1 MRRRY
6 RQRHLRV
13 VCDSR
18 NRYKHSYIVCAST
31 RGSKL
36 IFPSEIRRRY
46 PMLSRLALIFACN
59 FALTNVVYAQDD
71 VDALPSSSETV
82 QIEVLVFRFPGK
94 GAGSE
99 LKPGQAPASNIG
111 QAILGTSTSANDLYS
126 EVQPSQ
132 RRLSGAMARIQASSD
147 LKPLLFTA
155 WRQNLSD
162 ARWVSLQPV
171 GGAMSGSEKIS
182 GRLLLTPG
190 KPLGL
195 KLELQLDG
203 AQINSV
209 ASESL
214 NSESAAGNAMASRS
228 FRMRASRPA
237 HFEETLYFDHPAI
250 GALVRVDLKA
260 Q

>member
-1 MRRRY
+1 M
-6 RQRHLRV
+6 
-13 VCDSR
+13 
-18 NRYKHSYIVCAST
+18 T
-31 RGSKL
+31 T
-36 IFPSEIRRRY
+36 
-46 PMLSRLALIFACN
+46 MLSRFILIFICN
-59 FALTNVVYAQDD
+59 FALANLALAQDD
-71 VDALPSSSETV
+71 ELDALPSSSETV

-99 LKPGQAPASNIG
+99 LKPGQAPASDVG
-111 QAILGTSTSANDLYS
+111 QAILSSSSGTSELYS
-126 EVQPSQ
+126 EVEPSQ

-162 ARWVSLQPV
+162 ARWVRLQAV
-171 GGAMSGSEKIS
+171 GADADTIGAERIS

-203 AQINSV
+203 AQID
-209 ASESL
+209 
-214 NSESAAGNAMASRS
+214 AAPSDATGNVTSRR
-228 FRMRASRPA
+228 FRMRANRPA
-237 HFEETLYFDHPAI
+237 HFEETLYFDHPAL
-250 GALVRVDLKA
+250 GALVRVDLRA

>member
-1 MRRRY
+1 
-6 RQRHLRV
+6 
-13 VCDSR
+13 
-18 NRYKHSYIVCAST
+18 
-31 RGSKL
+31 
-36 IFPSEIRRRY
+36 
-46 PMLSRLALIFACN
+46 MLSRLALIVACI
-59 FALTNVVYAQDD
+59 FALTSAVYAQDD
-71 VDALPSSSETV
+71 LDALPSSSETV

-99 LKPGQAPASNIG
+99 LKPGQAPASNVG
-111 QAILGTSTSANDLYS
+111 QAILNTNTGVSGLYN
-126 EVQPSQ
+126 EVDPSQ

-171 GGAMSGSEKIS
+171 GASTGSERIS

-190 KPLGL
+190 KPLGV

-203 AQINSV
+203 AEINSV
-209 ASESL
+209 ANDS
-214 NSESAAGNAMASRS
+214 SRR
-228 FRMRASRPA
+228 FRLRANRPA
-237 HFEETLYFDHPAI
+237 HFEETLYFDHPAL

>member
-1 MRRRY
+1 MLFR
-6 RQRHLRV
+6 LIL
-13 VCDSR
+13 
-18 NRYKHSYIVCAST
+18 IV
-31 RGSKL
+31 
-36 IFPSEIRRRY
+36 I
-46 PMLSRLALIFACN
+46 CN
-59 FALTNVVYAQDD
+59 FALTSVVAAQEDD
-71 VDALPSSSETV
+71 LDALPSSSETV

-99 LKPGQAPASNIG
+99 LKPGQAPASSVG
-111 QAILGTSTSANDLYS
+111 QAILRNSSDASAHYN
-126 EVQPSQ
+126 EIEPGQ
-132 RRLSGAMARIQASSD
+132 RRLGGAMARIQASSD

-171 GGAMSGSEKIS
+171 GGDNTDSEKLS

-209 ASESL
+209 ATQSSI
-214 NSESAAGNAMASRS
+214 ASSQR
-228 FRMRASRPA
+228 FRMRANRPA